1 MIRVNKY
8 NVTLQAAV
16 NVRVPALEAATPQ
29 EAISAALA
37 RIDLYSLLERQEPA
51 PKVDYTEYAE
61 EVREALVD
69 EVGDEEYEKSRWF
82 VWHNGQWAPAP
93 ADRKEELQMLDHQAK
108 TLREELGY
116 SQPGEVIW
124 QARLDFDE
132 LLVVVADGY
141 GRASVLRVS
150 GNYPLEYFLK
160 DRKDFDSE
168 QAACASAGKQAAK
181 TQT

>member
-1 MIRVNKY
+1 MNKY

-16 NVRVPALEAATPQ
+16 NVRVPAVEAATPQ
-29 EAISAALA
+29 EAISTALD

-51 PKVDYTEYAE
+51 PRVDFTEYAE

-93 ADRKEELQMLDHQAK
+93 ADRKQELQMLDSQAK
-108 TLREELGY
+108 TLREEMGY

-124 QARLDFDE
+124 QARLGFDE
-132 LLVVVADGY
+132 LLVVVADGL

-150 GNYPLEYFLK
+150 GNYPVEYILK

>member
-1 MIRVNKY
+1 MIRANNY

-16 NVRVPALEAATPQ
+16 NVRVPAVEAATPH

-51 PKVDYTEYAE
+51 PRVDYTEYAE

-82 VWHNGQWAPAP
+82 VWHNSQWAPAP
-93 ADRKEELQMLDHQAK
+93 ADRKEELQMLDNQAK
-108 TLREELGY
+108 TLREELGC

-132 LLVVVADGY
+132 LLVVVADGF
-141 GRASVLRVS
+141 GRASALRVS
-150 GNYPLEYFLK
+150 GNYPVEYFLK

>member
-1 MIRVNKY
+1 MIRANKY

-16 NVRVPALEAATPQ
+16 NVRVPAVEAATPQ
-29 EAISAALA
+29 EAISAALT

-51 PKVDYTEYAE
+51 PRVDFTEYAE

-93 ADRKEELQMLDHQAK
+93 ADQKEELQMLDHQAK
-108 TLREELGY
+108 TVREELGY

-124 QARLDFDE
+124 QARLDFDDM
-132 LLVVVADGY
+132 LVVVADGD
-141 GRASVLRVS
+141 GRVSVLRVS
-150 GNYPLEYFLK
+150 GNYPVEYFLK
-160 DRKDFDSE
+160 DREDFDSE

>member
-1 MIRVNKY
+1 VNNY

-16 NVRVPALEAATPQ
+16 NVRVPAVEAATPQ
-29 EAISAALA
+29 EAISAALT

-51 PKVDYTEYAE
+51 PRVAYTEYAE

-93 ADRKEELQMLDHQAK
+93 ADQKEELQMLDHQAK
-108 TLREELGY
+108 TVREELGY

-124 QARLDFDE
+124 QARLDFDD

-141 GRASVLRVS
+141 GKASVLRVS
-150 GNYPLEYFLK
+150 GNYPVEYLLK
-160 DRKDFDSE
+160 DRKDFDNE
-168 QAACASAGKQAAK
+168 QAACAHAARQTAK